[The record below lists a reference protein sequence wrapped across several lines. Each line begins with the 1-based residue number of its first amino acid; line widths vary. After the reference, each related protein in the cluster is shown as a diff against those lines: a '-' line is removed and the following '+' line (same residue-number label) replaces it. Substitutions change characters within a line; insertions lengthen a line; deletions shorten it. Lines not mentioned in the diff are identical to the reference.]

1 MDKFITRKKK
11 KEERKKN
18 EKKKKKTASVLA
30 CITDVLFDVINLII
44 FKSITNYV
52 FFFS

>member
-18 EKKKKKTASVLA
+18 EKKKKTASVLA

>member
-11 KEERKKN
+11 KKKGKKM
-18 EKKKKKTASVLA
+18 KKKKKTASVLA